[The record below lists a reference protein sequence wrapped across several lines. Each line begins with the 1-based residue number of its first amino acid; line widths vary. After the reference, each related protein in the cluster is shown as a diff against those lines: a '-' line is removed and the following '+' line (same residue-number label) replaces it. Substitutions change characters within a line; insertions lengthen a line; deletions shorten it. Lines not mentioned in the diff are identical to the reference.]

1 MAAAIE
7 RQGFPVVNIT
17 AVPTVS
23 SMIGVTRVLRG
34 ESVANLLGNIAI
46 SPEQEKLL
54 RRRYVRRALEILR
67 MELKEKQ
74 VFTLEG
80 TE

>member
-34 ESVANLLGNIAI
+34 ESVANLLGNIEI
-46 SPEQEKLL
+46 STVQEKML
-54 RRRYVRRALEILR
+54 RRRYVLRALEILR
-67 MELKEKQ
+67 MDLKEKQ